1 MNTPTYNQYCLQSL
15 DASNT
20 FQHSEAMFTEDTAR
34 NKAINDFSD
43 ISNPTKQMIV
53 NKYLFYRGIK
63 RKRLSSRA
71 STNPAKLL
79 GLFVPVKKNS
89 DIKKDSDDSD
99 IKTIPPMTSVD
110 LCFVY
115 QYKTRD
121 KKTTNV
127 VCKMINKTSSSF
139 FIDNNKINE
148 NEDKFDYKNRTYTKI
163 NSDGNLIELIDVK
176 TTVQVKLDPLLCLQ
190 SALYND
196 KLKNKEDQI
205 DIFIKGRIF
214 LNCFKYWYLNHKNY
228 ANGEIIIHILGMCL
242 NGNKYIKVLNPIN
255 FIVVM
260 HNKIRTDKES
270 EISNLEKLLKNFKG
284 YNNVIDGS
292 DDNKNKTGLF
302 EFETLYEFLQKY
314 NTKYKIKTITNEIIT
329 VDIDKIT
336 EYINQCYEPD
346 VTTSTA

>member
-1 MNTPTYNQYCLQSL
+1 
-15 DASNT
+15 
-20 FQHSEAMFTEDTAR
+20 
-34 NKAINDFSD
+34 
-43 ISNPTKQMIV
+43 
-53 NKYLFYRGIK
+53 
-63 RKRLSSRA
+63 
-71 STNPAKLL
+71 
-79 GLFVPVKKNS
+79 
-89 DIKKDSDDSD
+89 
-99 IKTIPPMTSVD
+99 
-110 LCFVY
+110 
-115 QYKTRD
+115 
-121 KKTTNV
+121 
-127 VCKMINKTSSSF
+127 
-139 FIDNNKINE
+139 
-148 NEDKFDYKNRTYTKI
+148 
-163 NSDGNLIELIDVK
+163 
-176 TTVQVKLDPLLCLQ
+176 
-190 SALYND
+190 
-196 KLKNKEDQI
+196 
-205 DIFIKGRIF
+205 
-214 LNCFKYWYLNHKNY
+214 
-228 ANGEIIIHILGMCL
+228 MCL